1 MEACADHLRWPRET
15 TARPNYRD
23 SVVHGE
29 CREVALKKQRNGEM
43 SACKTTHEGWSPM
56 NLVRLTEPHNVGEQ
70 IMLQSLLEGSGIA
83 YLIRNANVSSLYPG
97 LPCLTSHVMVE
108 ERDYPRAEAILQRL
122 RLDVREVTGEMGG

>member
-1 MEACADHLRWPRET
+1 
-15 TARPNYRD
+15 
-23 SVVHGE
+23 
-29 CREVALKKQRNGEM
+29 
-43 SACKTTHEGWSPM
+43 M